1 MDAWLLLI
9 LTPPPQPSSIRVRVW
24 RRLQAQGAVA
34 LKNSVYLLPFTSE
47 NYERFQWLTQEV
59 AKSGGEA
66 TLLKVDRIE
75 NMRADEV
82 VRLFDDARGENY
94 RRLAERYRRVPPR
107 RGGGGRAGPARAGA
121 GAAEGDRFL
130 RRAGLSGGQA
140 AQGDARHAASPARGG
155 GGGARRQP
163 HRRAPRPAV
172 GLPA

>member
-1 MDAWLLLI
+1 MWSIVETLATVMDAWLLLI
-9 LTPPPQPSSIRVRVW
+9 LSLPPQPSSIRVRVW

-82 VRLFDDARGENY
+82 IRLFHEARDGGY
-94 RRLAERYRRVPPR
+94 RRL
-107 RGGGGRAGPARAGA
+107 GGR
-121 GAAEGDRFL
+121 
-130 RRAGLSGGQA
+130 
-140 AQGDARHAASPARGG
+140 
-155 GGGARRQP
+155 
-163 HRRAPRPAV
+163 
-172 GLPA
+172 